1 MNTTPVWFIVVA
13 FVALLWNLL
22 GAAAVIMNFMLT
34 PEAILA
40 LPTAQQQM
48 YADTPM
54 WSSYASLVAVFAGAL
69 GCTALLMKKAF
80 ALPLFFLSIAGLVLQ
95 NIGIFI
101 VVDAIAVLGSFVLV
115 MQGGVAVIAIGLLLL
130 TRVAI
135 KRDWIA

>member
-22 GAAAVIMNFMLT
+22 GAAAVIMNFMIT

-101 VVDAIAVLGSFVLV
+101 VVDAIAVLGSVVLV
-115 MQGGVAVIAIGLLLL
+115 MQSGVAVIAIGLLLL